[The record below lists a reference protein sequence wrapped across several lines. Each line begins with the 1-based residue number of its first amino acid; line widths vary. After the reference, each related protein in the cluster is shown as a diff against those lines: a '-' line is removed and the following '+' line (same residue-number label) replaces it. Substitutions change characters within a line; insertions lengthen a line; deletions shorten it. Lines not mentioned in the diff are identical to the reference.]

1 MFKFKLQTVLE
12 YRKIIEEKMLL
23 RFSEAAI
30 RLNEEKRKL
39 ELLEQ
44 EKLNIVGILKSLQQ
58 NTTPVE
64 NIALLVKY
72 IGALQEKENCQ
83 REIIHELSGE
93 LDLKRKELL
102 ESVQKRKIIEKLRE
116 KKLEDYHHDIAYYDR
131 KVMDEMGITRFAGA
145 KS

>member
-23 RFSEAAI
+23 RFSEAA
-30 RLNEEKRKL
+30 RNLNEEKRKL

-44 EKLNIVGILKSLQQ
+44 EKLNIVGILKGLQE
-58 NTTPVE
+58 NTTSVE
-64 NIALLVKY
+64 NITLLVKY
-72 IGALQEKENCQ
+72 IGTLQEKENRQ
-83 REIIHELSGE
+83 REIIHELSVA

-116 KKLEDYHHDIAYYDR
+116 KKLENYHHDIAEYDR

>member
-23 RFSEAAI
+23 RFSEAA
-30 RLNEEKRKL
+30 RNLNEEKRKL

-44 EKLNIVGILKSLQQ
+44 EKLNIVGILKGLQE
-58 NTTPVE
+58 NTTSVE
-64 NIALLVKY
+64 NITLLVKY
-72 IGALQEKENCQ
+72 IGTLQEKENRQ
-83 REIIHELSGE
+83 REIIHELSVA

-116 KKLEDYHHDIAYYDR
+116 KKLEDYHHDIAEYDR